1 MHNKHSFII
10 YFNPFTGKFWMGGC
24 EGGDV
29 RERIERKKL
38 VHISTTAHE
47 RVKPVFFHFFL
58 LGKENNIWRK

>member
-1 MHNKHSFII
+1 
-10 YFNPFTGKFWMGGC
+10 MGEG

-29 RERIERKKL
+29 WERIERKKL